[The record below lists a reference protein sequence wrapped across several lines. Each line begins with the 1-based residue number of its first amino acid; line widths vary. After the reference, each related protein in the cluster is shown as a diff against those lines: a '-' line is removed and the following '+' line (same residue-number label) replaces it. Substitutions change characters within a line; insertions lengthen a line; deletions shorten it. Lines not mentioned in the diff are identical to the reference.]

1 MAESRRRIV
10 EAYPRASANGFP
22 ASPASAAAPE
32 SSVYSSPPPSLL
44 SVGGCRSGKSALAQ
58 AWAERH
64 PGPWAFIATADPGND
79 PEMMA
84 RVARHQAARGP
95 EWRTLVALREPVPAL
110 REAASGCGAAVFD
123 CVTVWLSNL
132 MMLHPQDEPV
142 LDAVR
147 ELAAELRRPPL
158 PVALVSGETGQGVVP
173 LSAVARRFRDLQGEA
188 NQILAAACSSVVFSV
203 CGLPR
208 VLKGVY

>member
-1 MAESRRRIV
+1 MEEKKRVDGAAKTLARPAGA
-10 EAYPRASANGFP
+10 AY
-22 ASPASAAAPE
+22 
-32 SSVYSSPPPSLL
+32 PSLL

-58 AWAERH
+58 AWVERQ
-64 PGPWAFIATADPGND
+64 PGPWAFVATAEPGD
-79 PEMMA
+79 DAEMLA
-84 RVARHQAARGP
+84 RVARHQAARGAG
-95 EWRTLVALREPVPAL
+95 WYTIVAPREPVPAL
-110 REAASGCGAAVFD
+110 REAAAWCGAAVFD

-132 MMLHPQDEPV
+132 MMLHAEDGPI

-158 PVALVSGETGQGVVP
+158 PVALVTSEVGQGVVP
-173 LSAVARRFRDLQGEA
+173 LSAMGRRFRDVQGEA

-203 CGLPR
+203 CGLPQ